1 MLDVIII
8 VFVVIAIII
17 DIAHMEDEDVDNV
30 LQST

>member
-8 VFVVIAIII
+8 VFIVIAIII